1 MLRPYIVIR
10 SHVARP
16 PEEPGNGG
24 RKWRKMSLTDTDG
37 TTGVREAIRTL
48 HPGYF
53 ALVMAT
59 GIVSIGMRN
68 HGVYSLSVALLW
80 LGFGAYV
87 VLIVVTAVRVVAFR
101 SEVVADLRDPRRAF
115 GSFTFVAAADVLG
128 TRLAVDTHFRVASVL
143 LLVASLAWLVLGYV
157 VPWTACLR
165 TTHRP
170 VLQHAN
176 GTWFT
181 WVVASESVAVLAAAL
196 EPELQTGR
204 RELALLA
211 VFSWSVGVFLYAG
224 AGIFVGA
231 RMLLYGLQPEDL
243 TPPYWVS
250 MGATAITVVAGARI
264 VEMAEAPMVTATR
277 GLIAGAS
284 VVFWAFGTWLIPPL
298 VAAGIWKH
306 VVHRIPLRYEAT
318 MWNVVF
324 PLGMYGVGA
333 DYLGKADHLPIV
345 EYIGADESW
354 VALAA
359 WAITFVAMLHH
370 LATTLGG
377 SATRRTAQEAPRS
390 SYPDSSASTPP
401 AAADPSSASR

>member
-1 MLRPYIVIR
+1 
-10 SHVARP
+10 
-16 PEEPGNGG
+16 
-24 RKWRKMSLTDTDG
+24 MSLTEIDRTA
-37 TTGVREAIRTL
+37 GVREAVRTL

-53 ALVMAT
+53 ALVMGT
-59 GIVSIGMRN
+59 GIVSIGMHN
-68 HGVYSLSVALLW
+68 HGVYALSVVLLW
-80 LGFGAYV
+80 LGVFAFA
-87 VLIVVTAVRVVAFR
+87 VLVVVTAARIIAFR
-101 SEVVADLRDPRRAF
+101 ADFIADLRDPRRAF

-128 TRLAVDTHFRVASVL
+128 TRLAVDTHYRLAFGL
-143 LLVASLAWLVLGYV
+143 LIVGWLAWLVLGYV
-157 VPWTACLR
+157 VPWSACLR

-176 GTWFT
+176 GTWFI

-196 EPELQTGR
+196 EPELETGR

-231 RMLLYGLQPEDL
+231 RMLLYGLRPEDL

-264 VEMAEAPMVTATR
+264 VEMAHAPMVDATR
-277 GLIAGAS
+277 GLIAGTS

-306 VVHRIPLRYEAT
+306 VVHRIPLRYEGPL
-318 MWNVVF
+318 WSVVF
-324 PLGMYGVGA
+324 PLGMYGVSG

-354 VALAA
+354 IALAA
-359 WAITFVAMLHH
+359 WAVTFVAMLHH
-370 LATTLGG
+370 LVTTLGFG
-377 SATRRTAQEAPRS
+377 NRTSTELPVDEVPNDRTDGRPSPQTDRTTRKT
-390 SYPDSSASTPP
+390 SYPDSAASTPP
-401 AAADPSSASR
+401 A